1 MDTETKITT
10 LTQGLEEVLTR
21 EDLHH
26 ALSSGMPLNHYIGFE
41 VSGQPHI
48 GAALKTLYHIKNFQD
63 AGVNCSIF
71 LADWHSWINDK
82 LGGDKESIGRVARGY
97 FKECFIAASKVA
109 GANTEKINF
118 VLGSE
123 LYHNKDAYWE
133 TVVDVAKH
141 TTLARMQRS
150 TTIMGRAEGENLD
163 FAKLLYPA
171 MQVADIYFQ
180 HITIAHAGM
189 DQRKAHV
196 IAREV
201 ANKLQYHKLEHKGK
215 TFSPIAVHQHLVM
228 GLQKPPLWPIPKEKL
243 QEMRSAL
250 KMSKSVQGS
259 AIFLDDSPEEI
270 LKKMNGAFC
279 VEKNIEYNPALD
291 WAEHLVFPF
300 ANKLSIERPTKFGG
314 NVEYD
319 DYKSLESDF
328 AEGKLHPMDLKQG
341 LGRALEKI
349 LAPARKHLT
358 SERVKKL
365 KAEFEELKVTR

>member
-1 MDTETKITT
+1 MDTDSKIET
-10 LTQGLEEVLTR
+10 LTKGLAETLTR

-26 ALSSGMPLNHYIGFE
+26 ALSTNIPLKHYIGFE

-48 GAALKTLYHIKNFQD
+48 GAALKTLYHIKNFQG
-63 AGVNCSIF
+63 AGAHCSIF
-71 LADWHSWINDK
+71 LADWHAWINDK
-82 LGGDKESIGRVARGY
+82 LGGDKEAIGRVAKGY
-97 FKECFIAASKVA
+97 FKECFIAAGKVA
-109 GANTEKINF
+109 GANMDKVDF

-123 LYHNKDAYWE
+123 LYHHKDEYWE

-150 TTIMGRAEGENLD
+150 ITIMGRQEGENLD

-180 HITIAHAGM
+180 QITLAHAGM

-196 IAREV
+196 VAREV
-201 ANKLQYHKLEHKGK
+201 ARKLQYHGISHKGK
-215 TFSPIAVHQHLVM
+215 EFSPIAVHQHLVM

-259 AIFLDDSPEEI
+259 AMFLDDSPEEI
-270 LKKMNGAFC
+270 KKKMNAAFC

-300 ANKLSIERPTKFGG
+300 VKEFRVERPAKFGG

-319 DYKSLESDF
+319 DYKQLETDF

-341 LGRALEKI
+341 LANALVDI
-349 LAPARKHLT
+349 LSPARKHLT

-365 KAEFEELKVTR
+365 KSEFEALKVTR

>member
-1 MDTETKITT
+1 MDTHSKIT
-10 LTQGLEEVLTR
+10 LLSKGLEEILTQD
-21 EDLHH
+21 DLK
-26 ALSSGMPLNHYIGFE
+26 AAFETGAPLHHYIGFE

-63 AGVNCSIF
+63 AGVSCSIF

-82 LGGDKESIGRVARGY
+82 LGGDKEGIARVAKGY
-97 FKECFIAASKVA
+97 FKECFLGASKVA
-109 GANTEKINF
+109 GADSEKIKF

-123 LYHNKDAYWE
+123 LYHNRDDYWE
-133 TVVDVAKH
+133 TVIDVAKH

-150 TTIMGRAEGENLD
+150 TTIMGRQEGENLD

-171 MQVADIYFQ
+171 MQVADVYFQ
-180 HITIAHAGM
+180 HVTLMHAGM

-196 IAREV
+196 VAREV
-201 ANKLQYHKLEHKGK
+201 AHKLQYHKLEHKGK
-215 TFSPIAVHQHLVM
+215 VLSPIAVHQHLVM

-243 QEMRSAL
+243 SEMRSAL

-259 AIFLDDSPEEI
+259 AIYLDDSPEDI
-270 LKKMNGAFC
+270 TKKMNAAFC
-279 VEKNIEYNPALD
+279 VEKNTEYNPVLD

-300 ANKLSIERPTKFGG
+300 VKEFKIERPVKFGG
-314 NVEYD
+314 NVEYEN
-319 DYKSLESDF
+319 YTQLESDF

-341 LGRALEKI
+341 MGRTLTEI

-358 SERVKKL
+358 SERCKKL
-365 KAEFEELKVTR
+365 KAEFEALKVTR